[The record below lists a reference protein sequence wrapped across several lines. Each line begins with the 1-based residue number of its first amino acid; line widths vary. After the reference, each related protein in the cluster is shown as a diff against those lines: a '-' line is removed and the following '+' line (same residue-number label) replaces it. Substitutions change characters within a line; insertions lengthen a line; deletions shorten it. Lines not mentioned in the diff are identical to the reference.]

1 MCSFLFSVQNSFW
14 PCAPHGRREFFSYT
28 TTSFFLRFQT
38 PSHAYERLHWP
49 RRTPGRC
56 RKPPP
61 ALPLRLCV
69 MPTFWTVRQLASR
82 GHSIEEIT
90 PSPKKQKSRRA
101 VTQRLLAE
109 LSSYA
114 RNVRTTVTVRF
125 LVVNNESAVFVF
137 FRAGRKKK
145 WRRLPQREIFTAQ
158 FFHSLFCKSPLRL
171 EQKPC
176 THFYVTMPQ
185 RKTIAGLH
193 RQRLPKDFLAAS
205 AASKITLLNLS
216 EKNSFPSNGSNT
228 VLLFTIFCAL
238 KNCPKSKRQVL
249 PTSSQKLTAMR
260 QNLAT

>member
-1 MCSFLFSVQNSFW
+1 M
-14 PCAPHGRREFFSYT
+14 
-28 TTSFFLRFQT
+28 
-38 PSHAYERLHWP
+38 RLHWP
-49 RRTPGRC
+49 RRTPDRL

-61 ALPLRLCV
+61 VLPLQLCV
-69 MPTFWTVRQLASR
+69 MPIRQLASR

-90 PSPKKQKSRRA
+90 PSPKKTKSRRA
-101 VTQRLLAE
+101 VTQRLHAE

-137 FRAGRKKK
+137 FRAGRKK
-145 WRRLPQREIFTAQ
+145 WRRLPPREIFTAQ

-193 RQRLPKDFLAAS
+193 RQRLQKDFHAAS
-205 AASKITLLNLS
+205 AASKTTLPSLS
-216 EKNSFPSNGSNT
+216 KKSSF
-228 VLLFTIFCAL
+228 L
-238 KNCPKSKRQVL
+238 
-249 PTSSQKLTAMR
+249 
-260 QNLAT
+260 